1 VEEGQMAIENDPR
14 DEATGAEKTPS
25 NVGRFLLFI
34 LIGVILGLGA
44 VLLYLHYH
52 SLGMR

>member
-1 VEEGQMAIENDPR
+1 MAIQSDPR
-14 DEATGAEKTPS
+14 DEATGAEKSPR
-25 NVGRFLLFI
+25 NVGRFVLFT